1 MQNQYLTWRL
11 TLLSVPCPAPLPI
24 PLTRP
29 GIIYCAEKFHYQ
41 VMFVYVVFFWVSAI
55 YISDRG
61 LREGAAV
68 GSGELGELRGRG
80 TVMSAAE
87 NSKSNSNN
95 VTKWQ
100 LQKFATWDTL
110 RTVGQVSISLIE

>member
-1 MQNQYLTWRL
+1 MQNQYLTCRL

-80 TVMSAAE
+80 ATATMTPNGSC
-87 NSKSNSNN
+87 KS
-95 VTKWQ
+95 
-100 LQKFATWDTL
+100 LQRGTHCAQWGK
-110 RTVGQVSISLIE
+110 